1 MKVKILFVF
10 AWLVVGGEETE
21 LRLLAR
27 CLDRQRY
34 HLEALSTYRRANM
47 PDQTHIQLQEL
58 GVAVDTYCYGTGPE
72 EHGPHIA
79 RRIRDGHFDVV
90 VACQGVRPVYVAY
103 DLLKAEGGFV
113 PPLIEHGGLVSEAF
127 HNPKHHTSAYVG
139 VCKTIRDAAAT
150 VMPDPEWALE
160 IPSMVDMSEFH
171 PEDRAQ
177 VRAEWQLAPDT
188 VAIGWVGRLDPKKR
202 VQDFVHACAL
212 VAPLRP
218 NARFVVMGG
227 PDAFHPEYADSVKQ
241 QAREQGL
248 ADRMI
253 FTGDRPDVPRLLS
266 GLDIFAWLSQGEGMP
281 HVIAEAGAAG
291 LPVIATRDGG
301 TPQQIEDG
309 VSGVFVPHED
319 PPAVAQAILAL
330 MDNPAERARLG
341 QSLYAHVVA
350 SYSAAAVVPQWE
362 ALFEALGIRHQEE
375 PCSTYAVS

>member
-1 MKVKILFVF
+1 MKILFVF

-27 CLDRQRY
+27 CLDRKRY
-34 HLEALSTYRRANM
+34 HLEALSTYRRPNM
-47 PDQTHIQLQEL
+47 PYQTHEQLREL

-79 RRIRDGHFDVV
+79 QRIRDDQFNVV

-103 DLLKAEGGFV
+103 DLLRADGGPV

-139 VCKTIRDAAAT
+139 VCKDIRDAAAT

-160 IPSMVDMSEFH
+160 IPSMVDMSEFR
-171 PEDRAQ
+171 PEDRAA
-177 VRAEWQLAPDT
+177 VRAEWNVAPDA
-188 VAIGWVGRLDPKKR
+188 VVIGWVGRLDPKKR
-202 VQDFVHACAL
+202 VQDFVEACAL
-212 VAPLRP
+212 VAPQRP
-218 NARFVVMGG
+218 NARFVVIGG
-227 PDAFHPEYADSVKQ
+227 PDAFHPEYADGLKQ
-241 QAREQGL
+241 QAQERGL

-266 GLDIFAWLSQGEGMP
+266 GLDIFTWLSQGEGMP

-309 VSGVFVPHED
+309 ISGVFVPHET
-319 PPAVAQAILAL
+319 PPAVAQAMLNLI
-330 MDNPAERARLG
+330 DQPGQRARLG
-341 QSLYAHVVA
+341 QALRAHVVRA
-350 SYSAAAVVPQWE
+350 YSSHAVVPQWE
-362 ALFEALGIRHQEE
+362 ALFQALDKR
-375 PCSTYAVS
+375 